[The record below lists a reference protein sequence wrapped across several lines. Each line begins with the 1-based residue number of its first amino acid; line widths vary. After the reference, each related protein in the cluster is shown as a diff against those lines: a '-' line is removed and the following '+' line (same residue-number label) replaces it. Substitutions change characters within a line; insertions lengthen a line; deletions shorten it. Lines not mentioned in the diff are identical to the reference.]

1 MPEQSYVALRVL
13 FDEVA
18 WVLTC
23 FDEVAWVLTCFAPI
37 RYSRM
42 HKGRG
47 RCRSGIEL
55 VSLPLEYQKL
65 INRHLLNRQTDAR
78 RAQIRAEQ
86 NDELL

>member
-13 FDEVA
+13 FDEG
-18 WVLTC
+18 
-23 FDEVAWVLTCFAPI
+23 AWVLTCFAPI

-78 RAQIRAEQ
+78 RAQIKAEQ